1 MWHKDDLLT
10 MQPWALDESVKE
22 VQRRLKLK
30 SLEQINSVL
39 STTRPSLLQPTSTEQ
54 TLAKSSGSRKST
66 APFLPTW
73 ELQQL
78 PQERLTAFQREVISL

>member
-1 MWHKDDLLT
+1 MWQKEDLLT

-30 SLEQINSVL
+30 SLQHINSVL
-39 STTRPSLLQPTSTEQ
+39 SATRPSLLKPKSTVE
-54 TLAKSSGSRKST
+54 TLAKSSASKKST